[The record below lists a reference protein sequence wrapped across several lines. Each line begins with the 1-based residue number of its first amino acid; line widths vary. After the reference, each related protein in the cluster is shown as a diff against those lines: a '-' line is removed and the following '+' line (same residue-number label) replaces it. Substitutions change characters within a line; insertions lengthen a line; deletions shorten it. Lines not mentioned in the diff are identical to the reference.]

1 MQGEYCV
8 KLRKNC
14 PGAVRMRRKKSGGFL
29 NSNLQANIMRCPKC
43 DYISFDLM
51 EICGDCKKNIA
62 KFSSEL
68 SGVVF
73 KAETPDFLWFV
84 KPQEEEKEEEAA
96 ADEEEAEE
104 EPADTDEDGLDYG
117 GADDDQENT
126 VEFAADEDS
135 GLDLGEAAEDET
147 KEIEFDLGGGDDEP
161 AAEEEAK
168 EEIAFDL
175 PGAEEDAAPSLELDS
190 GSQDEDDKLGGL
202 QLDSAGAGSDL
213 SVDGLDGLDF
223 DLESTDEPKPKAE
236 KEKAGGKKKAAAKE
250 PSLDLSGIDLSGLMP
265 PAPEKEKLDLS
276 FSGIGELSLED
287 GAAADSGPTTGKGK
301 GGGKKSGAA
310 DKLPDLSIDG
320 LDLNA
325 ATLPPAKSAAGKKMR
340 PAAKTG
346 TALDEFNIDLGDLL
360 GGGGKKK

>member
-1 MQGEYCV
+1 
-8 KLRKNC
+8 
-14 PGAVRMRRKKSGGFL
+14 
-29 NSNLQANIMRCPKC
+29 MRCPKC
-43 DYISFDLM
+43 GYISFDLM
-51 EICGDCKKNIA
+51 EICGDCKKNVA

-84 KPQEEEKEEEAA
+84 KPQEEENEEEAA
-96 ADEEEAEE
+96 ADEEAAE
-104 EPADTDEDGLDYG
+104 EPADTEEDGLDYG
-117 GADDDQENT
+117 GGANDDQENT

-135 GLDLGEAAEDET
+135 GIGLDLGEAAEEEA
-147 KEIEFDLGGGDDEP
+147 KEIEFDLGGADDEP

-168 EEIAFDL
+168 EEIAFEL
-175 PGAEEDAAPSLELDS
+175 PSTEEKAAPSLELDS
-190 GSQDEDDKLGGL
+190 GGDEDGAPGL
-202 QLDSAGAGSDL
+202 QLDSSDADGGPGLDL

-223 DLESTDEPKPKAE
+223 DLESADEPKPKA
-236 KEKAGGKKKAAAKE
+236 EKAGGKKKAAAKE
-250 PSLDLSGIDLSGLMP
+250 ASLDLSGIDLSGLMP

-301 GGGKKSGAA
+301 AGGKKSNAA
-310 DKLPDLSIDG
+310 DQLPDLSIDG